1 MPMLASVR
9 IPRWGRSTSTATS
22 SNSQDSVPAKVSSRL
37 NHYGK
42 GPLPIKPSGESP
54 RDARIV
60 GRVVGA
66 RGGVYSLKIGDVPFH
81 DVSVDE
87 ILEWVSAD
95 HLEEFENQQFAEETE
110 VIRIAELDRAREKI
124 LKQER
129 KAERAKFKKEVKYS
143 QQIDRIGGDADDM
156 DVAEG
161 RHGRARPTYQHLFK
175 LPRQRRRRRKRDPR
189 TGELLPRSDEDED
202 SEGERKAESASP
214 EPVAARALE
223 GLSNDQKETRRGRD
237 RQTVDAQPS
246 KLALG
251 VGLGEERKRRRR
263 KRHPLTGELMPYG
276 WRYEPNGPSMPPPQG
291 SSTRPRGVGNVSPA
305 MNKLSIT
312 SEQPAKRLK
321 VDSGSSSSRSVS
333 AHVII
338 ASPARPQLLESGSS
352 SDDDQPQ
359 RSDPNPRQAPIVNTG
374 RLGVP
379 KMLQSTATS
388 SAMES
393 SPEPEFR
400 RSVKQTSTMTN
411 TMSIMQP
418 AAPESADEESEDGE
432 GEEWPIE
439 AILAHHMSDPRTH
452 QAGLGNKS
460 VMLYQVKWEGHDELT
475 WEPLDSFPDR
485 SVVDEYMRQ
494 VSAKESK
501 PISKPDEPKQNAAS
515 QASQASQ
522 ATKLP
527 DRATQIVAQSTTT
540 KGAVAGQAPRQAIQA
555 AASSITNP
563 SNPMLQTVVQPAAE
577 TSEDSQDDESDDA
590 ETEDGSYMVEAIVAH
605 HLSDPRTH
613 AAEFGK
619 QPVMLYKVKW
629 KGYEGF
635 TWEPSDSFE
644 DRSIVR
650 TYRAQVGL
658 PAEEDST
665 GDEDTEMG

>member
-22 SNSQDSVPAKVSSRL
+22 SNSQNSLSAKASSRL

-60 GRVVGA
+60 GRVVGP
-66 RGGVYSLKIGDVPFH
+66 RGGVYSLKIGDVGFD

-87 ILEWVSAD
+87 ILDWVSAD

-110 VIRIAELDRAREKI
+110 VIRIAELNGAREKV

-143 QQIDRIGGDADDM
+143 EQIDRIGGDADDM
-156 DVAEG
+156 G
-161 RHGRARPTYQHLFK
+161 KHGRARPTYQHLFK
-175 LPRQRRRRRKRDPR
+175 LPRQRRRRRKRDPQ

-202 SEGERKAESASP
+202 SEGDSP

-237 RQTVDAQPS
+237 RQTVDDQPS

-251 VGLGEERKRRRR
+251 AGLGEEKKRRRR

-276 WRYEPNGPSMPPPQG
+276 WRYEPNGPSLPPPQG

-338 ASPARPQLLESGSS
+338 ASPARPQLSESGSS
-352 SDDDQPQ
+352 SDDDQRQ
-359 RSDPNPRQAPIVNTG
+359 QSDPTARQAPIVNTG

-400 RSVKQTSTMTN
+400 RPVKQTPTTTN

-418 AAPESADEESEDGE
+418 AALGSADEESEDE

-494 VSAKESK
+494 VAAKEAKPTSK
-501 PISKPDEPKQNAAS
+501 PNEPKQNAAPR
-515 QASQASQ
+515 
-522 ATKLP
+522 ATKPP
-527 DRATQIVAQSTTT
+527 DRVTQTVAQSAT
-540 KGAVAGQAPRQAIQA
+540 KGGVAGQTPRQAMQA
-555 AASSITNP
+555 SASTVTKP
-563 SNPMLQTVVQPAAE
+563 SNPMQTVVQPVAE
-577 TSEDSQDDESDDA
+577 MSDNSEDDESDDA
-590 ETEDGSYMVEAIVAH
+590 EAEDGSYMVEAIVAH

-650 TYRAQVGL
+650 TYRAQFGL

>member
-22 SNSQDSVPAKVSSRL
+22 SNSQDSLSAKVSSRL

-60 GRVVGA
+60 GRVVGP
-66 RGGVYSLKIGDVPFH
+66 RGGVYSLKIGDVGFD

-87 ILEWVSAD
+87 ILDWVSAD

-110 VIRIAELDRAREKI
+110 VIRIAELDRAREKV

-143 QQIDRIGGDADDM
+143 QQIDRIGDDADDM
-156 DVAEG
+156 DVAMG
-161 RHGRARPTYQHLFK
+161 KHGRARPTYEHLFK
-175 LPRQRRRRRKRDPR
+175 LPRQRRRRRKRDPQ

-202 SEGERKAESASP
+202 SEGEQKAESDSP
-214 EPVAARALE
+214 EPVTARALE

-246 KLALG
+246 KVALG
-251 VGLGEERKRRRR
+251 AGLGEEKKRRRR

-352 SDDDQPQ
+352 SDDDQRQ
-359 RSDPNPRQAPIVNTG
+359 QSDPTSRQAPIVNTG

-379 KMLQSTATS
+379 KMLQSTVNS
-388 SAMES
+388 SGVEN

-400 RSVKQTSTMTN
+400 RSVKQTPTTTN

-418 AAPESADEESEDGE
+418 AAPESADEESDDEE

-439 AILAHHMSDPRTH
+439 AILAHHISDPRTH

-501 PISKPDEPKQNAAS
+501 PISQPNEPKQNAAS
-515 QASQASQ
+515 QA
-522 ATKLP
+522 TKPP
-527 DRATQIVAQSTTT
+527 DRVTQTVAQSAT
-540 KGAVAGQAPRQAIQA
+540 KGRVASQTPRQAMQA
-555 AASSITNP
+555 TASNVTKP
-563 SNPMLQTVVQPAAE
+563 SNPMQTVVQPVAE
-577 TSEDSQDDESDDA
+577 MSEDSEDDESDDA
-590 ETEDGSYMVEAIVAH
+590 EAEDGSYMVEAIVAH
-605 HLSDPRTH
+605 HLSDPHTH

-650 TYRAQVGL
+650 TYRAQFGL

>member
-9 IPRWGRSTSTATS
+9 IPRWGRSQSTATS
-22 SNSQDSVPAKVSSRL
+22 SNSQDLLSAKASSRL

-60 GRVVGA
+60 GRVVGP
-66 RGGVYSLKIGDVPFH
+66 RGGVYSLKIGDVGFD

-87 ILEWVSAD
+87 ILDWVSAD
-95 HLEEFENQQFAEETE
+95 HLEEFENKLFAEETE
-110 VIRIAELDRAREKI
+110 VIRIAELDQAHEKI

-156 DVAEG
+156 DVAMMG
-161 RHGRARPTYQHLFK
+161 KHGRARPTYQHLFK
-175 LPRQRRRRRKRDPR
+175 LPRQRRRRRKRDPQ

-202 SEGERKAESASP
+202 SEGERKAESDSP
-214 EPVAARALE
+214 EPVAAQALE

-237 RQTVDAQPS
+237 RQIVDAQPS

-251 VGLGEERKRRRR
+251 AGLGEEKKRKRR

-338 ASPARPQLLESGSS
+338 ASPARPQLLEGGSS
-352 SDDDQPQ
+352 SDDDQRQ
-359 RSDPNPRQAPIVNTG
+359 QSDPAPKPAPVVNMG
-374 RLGVP
+374 RLGVS

-393 SPEPEFR
+393 SPEPEFS
-400 RSVKQTSTMTN
+400 RSVKQTPTMTN

-418 AAPESADEESEDGE
+418 AALGSADEESEDE

-494 VSAKESK
+494 VSAMESK
-501 PISKPDEPKQNAAS
+501 PISKPNEPKQTA
-515 QASQASQ
+515 ASQASQ

-527 DRATQIVAQSTTT
+527 DRATQVVAQLSTT
-540 KGAVAGQAPRQAIQA
+540 KGAVAGQTPRHAIQA
-555 AASSITNP
+555 TASSITKP

-577 TSEDSQDDESDDA
+577 MSEDSQDDESDDA

-658 PAEEDST
+658 PTEEDST

>member
-22 SNSQDSVPAKVSSRL
+22 SNSQDSLPAKASLRL

-60 GRVVGA
+60 GRVVGP
-66 RGGVYSLKIGDVPFH
+66 RGGVYSLKIGDVGFD

-87 ILEWVSAD
+87 ILDWVSAH

-110 VIRIAELDRAREKI
+110 VIRIAELDRAREKV

-129 KAERAKFKKEVKYS
+129 KAERAKFKKDFKYS

-161 RHGRARPTYQHLFK
+161 KHGRARPTYQHLFK
-175 LPRQRRRRRKRDPR
+175 LPRHRRRRRKRDPQ

-202 SEGERKAESASP
+202 SEGERKAESDSP
-214 EPVAARALE
+214 EPVAARALK

-237 RQTVDAQPS
+237 RQIVDAQPS
-246 KLALG
+246 NLALG
-251 VGLGEERKRRRR
+251 AGLGEEKKRRRR
-263 KRHPLTGELMPYG
+263 KRHLLTGELMPYG
-276 WRYEPNGPSMPPPQG
+276 WRYEPNGPSVPPPQG

-333 AHVII
+333 AHVVI
-338 ASPARPQLLESGSS
+338 ASLERPQLWESGSS
-352 SDDDQPQ
+352 SDDDQRQ
-359 RSDPNPRQAPIVNTG
+359 QSDPTARQAPIVNTG

-379 KMLQSTATS
+379 KLLQSIAN
-388 SAMES
+388 SAGMES

-400 RSVKQTSTMTN
+400 RSTKQTPTTTN
-411 TMSIMQP
+411 TMSMMQP
-418 AAPESADEESEDGE
+418 AAPESADEESENEE

-452 QAGLGNKS
+452 QAGLGNKP

-501 PISKPDEPKQNAAS
+501 PISKPNEPKQNAVS
-515 QASQASQ
+515 QASQAS
-522 ATKLP
+522 KLP
-527 DRATQIVAQSTTT
+527 DRATQTVAQSAT
-540 KGAVAGQAPRQAIQA
+540 KGGLAGQTPRPAMQAT
-555 AASSITNP
+555 ASNVTKL
-563 SNPMLQTVVQPAAE
+563 SNPMQTVVQPVAE
-577 TSEDSQDDESDDA
+577 MSEDSEDDESDDA
-590 ETEDGSYMVEAIVAH
+590 EAEDGSYMVEAIVAH
-605 HLSDPRTH
+605 HLSDPHTH

-650 TYRAQVGL
+650 TYRAQFDL
-658 PAEEDST
+658 PAEENST

>member
-9 IPRWGRSTSTATS
+9 IPRWGRSISTATS
-22 SNSQDSVPAKVSSRL
+22 SNSQDSLPAKASLRL
-37 NHYGK
+37 NNYGE
-42 GPLPIKPSGESP
+42 GPLPIKPSGNSP

-60 GRVVGA
+60 GRVVGP
-66 RGGVYSLKIGDVPFH
+66 RGGVYSLKIGDVGFD

-87 ILEWVSAD
+87 ILDWVSAH

-110 VIRIAELDRAREKI
+110 VIRIAELDRAREKV

-129 KAERAKFKKEVKYS
+129 NAERAKFKKEVKYS

-161 RHGRARPTYQHLFK
+161 KHGRARPTYQHLFK
-175 LPRQRRRRRKRDPR
+175 LPRQRRRRRKRDPQ

-202 SEGERKAESASP
+202 SEGERKAESDSP
-214 EPVAARALE
+214 ESVAARALE

-251 VGLGEERKRRRR
+251 AGLGEEKKRRRR

-305 MNKLSIT
+305 MNRLSIT

-321 VDSGSSSSRSVS
+321 VDSRSSSSRSVS
-333 AHVII
+333 AHVVI

-352 SDDDQPQ
+352 SDDDQRQ
-359 RSDPNPRQAPIVNTG
+359 RSGPTPRPAPIVNMG
-374 RLGVP
+374 RLEVP

-400 RSVKQTSTMTN
+400 RSVKQTPTMTN

-418 AAPESADEESEDGE
+418 AAPGSADEESEDE
-432 GEEWPIE
+432 GDEWPIE

-501 PISKPDEPKQNAAS
+501 PISKPNELKQNAAS

-522 ATKLP
+522 ATKPP
-527 DRATQIVAQSTTT
+527 DRVTRTVAQSAT
-540 KGAVAGQAPRQAIQA
+540 KGGVAGQTPRQAMQA
-555 AASSITNP
+555 TASNVTKP
-563 SNPMLQTVVQPAAE
+563 SNPMQTVVQPVAE
-577 TSEDSQDDESDDA
+577 MSEDSEDDESDDA
-590 ETEDGSYMVEAIVAH
+590 EAEDGSYMVEAIVAH
-605 HLSDPRTH
+605 HLSDPHTH

-650 TYRAQVGL
+650 TYRAQFGL